1 MTEPKRLT
9 PTQIYIRVATI
20 IALPL
25 ALVALIPAAYAT
37 YRVWQVADEANARS
51 LETRQATCSF
61 VKDLQQRYDVTAA
74 YIKAVEDH
82 DIPGFAFPG
91 QSLSDLKATQS
102 TRKATLD
109 SFSDLNCTGEEGK

>member
-9 PTQIYIRVATI
+9 PAQIYVRVATL

-51 LETRQATCSF
+51 LETRRATCTF
-61 VKDLQQRYDVTAA
+61 VNDLQQRYDTTEL

-82 DIPGFAFPG
+82 DIPGFAIPG
-91 QSLSDLKATQS
+91 QSLSDLKVLQG

-109 SFSDLNCTGEEGK
+109 SFQDLNCEGEEG